1 MWGWSTGGG
10 SLNSS
15 CCPKSYFTHPSIY
28 MRGVRS
34 ENLMAMLDFFYQG
47 PANFYPTNVDTFL
60 VLAEELKMKG
70 FRGNQSEKEAE
81 ENSQPIKQKSFP

>member
-1 MWGWSTGGG
+1 
-10 SLNSS
+10 
-15 CCPKSYFTHPSIY
+15 

-47 PANFYPTNVDTFL
+47 PANVDTFL

-70 FRGNQSEKEAE
+70 LRGNQSEKEAE
-81 ENSQPIKQKSFP
+81 ENSQPIKQKSFL